1 MWMLSYFSQF
11 VKNKILLDIDEK
23 KCIVKYQMEYK
34 YQLNKIEELGIGSN
48 QSYRGDCVFCLN
60 RNTLSVRNENGRLT
74 WNCFHANCEAKGSL
88 NVGST
93 VDDLQNF
100 LHSKNVNPPNTETF
114 SIPKEFVTVYGNNK
128 AREYISKYELENT
141 EARLM
146 YDVKQNRIVFL
157 IEQDGTVVGAIGRAL
172 AENITPK
179 WYKYGTSSLPF
190 MIGTNKYLGIIVE
203 DCVSACKV
211 ALANLTGIALM
222 GTRLPEGFVVPIAD
236 KVDRCFVCLDKDAT
250 EKSFKIRDTMSYHI
264 PSYVEMID
272 KDLKYYSIKELTQWG
287 EEILKKVG

>member
-1 MWMLSYFSQF
+1 MLSYFFKF
-11 VKNKILLDIDEK
+11 VKHKIYLDICGK
-23 KCIVKYQMEYK
+23 KCIVEYQMEYK
-34 YQLNKIEELGIGSN
+34 YQLDKIKELDISSG

-74 WNCFHANCEAKGSL
+74 WNCFHANCDAKGSL

-100 LHSKNVNPPNTETF
+100 LHSKTNTPINGGNF
-114 SIPKEFVTVYGNNK
+114 LIPKEFVTVYGNNK
-128 AREYISKYELENT
+128 ARDYISKYELENT
-141 EARLM
+141 EARMM
-146 YDVKQNRIVFL
+146 YDVKQDRIVFL
-157 IEQDGTVVGAIGRAL
+157 IEDNGEVVGAIGRTL
-172 AENITPK
+172 SESSFPK

-190 MIGTNKYLGIIVE
+190 MVGTNKYLGVLVE

-211 ALANLTGIALM
+211 AMANLTGIAIM
-222 GTRLPEGFVVPIAD
+222 GTRLPEEFIVPIAD

-250 EKSFKIRDTMSYHI
+250 EKSFKIRDTLSYHI

-272 KDLKYYSIKELTQWG
+272 KDLKYYSINELKKWG
-287 EEILKKVG
+287 EELCTKIGS

>member
-1 MWMLSYFSQF
+1 MLSYFFKF
-11 VKNKILLDIDEK
+11 VKHKIYLDICGK
-23 KCIVKYQMEYK
+23 KCIVEYQMEYK
-34 YQLNKIEELGIGSN
+34 YQLDKIKELDISSG

-74 WNCFHANCEAKGSL
+74 WNCFHANCDAKGSL

-100 LHSKNVNPPNTETF
+100 LHSKTNTPINGGNF
-114 SIPKEFVTVYGNNK
+114 LIPKEFVTVYGNNK
-128 AREYISKYELENT
+128 ARDYISKYELENT
-141 EARLM
+141 EARMM
-146 YDVKQNRIVFL
+146 YDVKQDRIVFL
-157 IEQDGTVVGAIGRAL
+157 IEDNGEVVGAIGRTL
-172 AENITPK
+172 SESSFPK

-190 MIGTNKYLGIIVE
+190 MVGTNKYLGILVE

-211 ALANLTGIALM
+211 AMANLTGIAIM
-222 GTRLPEGFVVPIAD
+222 GTRLPEEFIVPIAD

-250 EKSFKIRDTMSYHI
+250 EKSFKIRDTLSYHI

-272 KDLKYYSIKELTQWG
+272 KDLKYYSINELKKWG
-287 EEILKKVG
+287 EELCTKIGS